1 MNSTTVLDTHTQNAS
16 HPARSDAGLATS
28 TIGLPDFNSDP
39 STGLK
44 NREIVVVVIT
54 TMTGSFIVFA
64 MFVFFLKLNKSREK
78 KGQVLDEEMV
88 ESRTDTNQV
97 ELNGAYQIYE
107 EKF

>member
-1 MNSTTVLDTHTQNAS
+1 
-16 HPARSDAGLATS
+16 
-28 TIGLPDFNSDP
+28 
-39 STGLK
+39 
-44 NREIVVVVIT
+44 
-54 TMTGSFIVFA
+54 MTGSFIVFA

-107 EKF
+107 EKFWIFFVFKFALHFIIIIK